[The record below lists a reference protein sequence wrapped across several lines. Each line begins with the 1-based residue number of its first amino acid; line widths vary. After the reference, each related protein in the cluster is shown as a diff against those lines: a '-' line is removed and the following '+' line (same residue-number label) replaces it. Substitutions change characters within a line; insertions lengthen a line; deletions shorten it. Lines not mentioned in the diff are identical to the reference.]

1 MTPVD
6 LGGVMNA
13 VFWGDA
19 TQTTQFIYRDRKDC
33 HDKRPYQYNGVVI
46 LGFELCSNEA
56 WRISDLNRNQK
67 LYLPQSSKGVTS
79 HHQKHTLRAEI

>member
-1 MTPVD
+1 M
-6 LGGVMNA
+6 LF
-13 VFWGDA
+13 FWGMQPKLPSLYIGIVRIA
-19 TQTTQFIYRDRKDC
+19 MIRD
-33 HDKRPYQYNGVVI
+33 PNQYNGVVI
-46 LGFELCSNEA
+46 LGFELCSNET